1 MLDRI
6 VMLMLCVGIACLFFG
21 ILGWIAD
28 LITYRLGWDNE
39 EEGKKESPDRT
50 GDPEQGNMRK
60 STRQE

>member
-1 MLDRI
+1 MDEVISLLLIAGI
-6 VMLMLCVGIACLFFG
+6 VLLFFG

-60 STRQE
+60 STK